1 AAVTEV
7 SSGCIALVGVGGVTP
22 LCLSL
27 ALSWGGLSVQGQLA
41 AALPE
46 ERLLTPSFWGWRLL
60 HGVISG
66 AVAMLLFHLFPP
78 DRATVGGA
86 PAALPYSVSVSAS
99 VMLLLL
105 SFLAMLCFSEK
116 KAGKTKQGVL

>member
-1 AAVTEV
+1 MRRKLYGNNIQPCCEYCAHA
-7 SSGCIALVGVGGVTP
+7 
-22 LCLSL
+22 
-27 ALSWGGLSVQGQLA
+27 
-41 AALPE
+41 
-46 ERLLTPSFWGWRLL
+46 R
-60 HGVISG
+60 
-66 AVAMLLFHLFPP
+66 
-78 DRATVGGA
+78 RATVGGA